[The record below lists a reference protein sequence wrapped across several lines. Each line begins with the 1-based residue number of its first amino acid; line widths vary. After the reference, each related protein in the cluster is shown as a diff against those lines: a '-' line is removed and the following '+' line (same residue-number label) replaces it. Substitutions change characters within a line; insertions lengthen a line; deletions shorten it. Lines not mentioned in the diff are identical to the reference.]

1 MAAHDGDGF
10 SGAAMEDLMGQVEK
24 RPISTIVFIVAM
36 QKEAQPLINR
46 LRLVKDVNP
55 PFPKEVT
62 WILFNGMYKDLN
74 INIVCPGKD
83 STLGVES
90 VCTVP
95 ASLVTYASIQAIQ
108 PDLIINVGT
117 AGGFKAKGAGI
128 GDVYVVSSVAFHDR
142 RIPVPVLDLYGV
154 GMRKSFPTP
163 NLIKELKLKVGR
175 LSTGDSMDMS
185 PHDKES
191 ITANDATVKDMEGA
205 AVAYVADIFKVPTI
219 IIKGVTDIV
228 DGGRPTS
235 EEFLENLAEVTA
247 NLDES
252 VTKVIDFISGKCL
265 SDL

>member
-1 MAAHDGDGF
+1 
-10 SGAAMEDLMGQVEK
+10 MEGLMGQVEK
-24 RPISTIVFIVAM
+24 RQISTVVFIVAM

-46 LRLVKDVNP
+46 LRLVKEVNT

-62 WILFNGMYKDLN
+62 WVLFKGIYKDLN

-90 VCTVP
+90 VGTVP

-108 PDLIINVGT
+108 PDLIINAGT
-117 AGGFKAKGAGI
+117 AGGFKAKGACI
-128 GDVYVVSSVAFHDR
+128 SDVYVVSTVAFHDR

-154 GMRKSFPTP
+154 GMRKAFPTP
-163 NLIKELKLKVGR
+163 NLIKELSLKVGR

-185 PHDKES
+185 PHDEES

-219 IIKGVTDIV
+219 LIKGVTDIV
-228 DGGRPTS
+228 DGNRPTS
-235 EEFLENLAEVTA
+235 EEFLENLAAVTA
-247 NLDES
+247 KLDES
-252 VTKVIDFISGKCL
+252 LTKVIEFISGKCL

>member
-1 MAAHDGDGF
+1 
-10 SGAAMEDLMGQVEK
+10 MEELMGEGEK
-24 RPISTIVFIVAM
+24 RPILTIVFIVAM

-46 LRLVKDVNP
+46 LRLVEEVNT

-62 WILFNGMYKDLN
+62 WVLFKGMYKDLS

-90 VCTVP
+90 VGTVP
-95 ASLVTYASIQAIQ
+95 ASLVTYASILAIQ
-108 PDLIINVGT
+108 PDLIINAGT
-117 AGGFKAKGAGI
+117 AGGFRAKGACI
-128 GDVYVVSSVAFHDR
+128 SDVYVVSTVAFHDR

-154 GMRKSFPTP
+154 GMRKAFPTP
-163 NLIKELKLKVGR
+163 NLIKELNLKVGR

-185 PHDKES
+185 PHDEES

-219 IIKGVTDIV
+219 LIKGVTDIV
-228 DGGRPTS
+228 DGNRPTS
-235 EEFLENLAEVTA
+235 EEFLENLAAVTA
-247 NLDES
+247 KLDES
-252 VTKVIDFISGKCL
+252 LTKVIDFISGKCL